1 MWWCSGEVPV
11 AATIVPVLLA
21 GGHRHYYRGTI
32 TVLHSIF
39 VYECWYNI
47 RNHAW
52 YSPGMYGTSDS
63 RRVKRANIFQR
74 TFTLNFSS
82 EYSHF
87 PANYQH
93 TAHRITSGVLI
104 LTHQNDYHY
113 TLVFGFCSVRFSSVD
128 IICIYI
134 IL

>member
-82 EYSHF
+82 EHSH
-87 PANYQH
+87 
-93 TAHRITSGVLI
+93 L
-104 LTHQNDYHY
+104 
-113 TLVFGFCSVRFSSVD
+113 FSSQLPAHGTQDNKWSADTDTPRTTTTTHSCSAFVP
-128 IICIYI
+128 CASHP
-134 IL
+134 